1 MDQLFNFFKMSG
13 SIPVSDPSENY
24 LIYKG
29 LHFWFK
35 TEKLRNQFYR
45 FALMTEGQYMDPDL
59 VTYIVYTQYHRYF
72 TN

>member
-1 MDQLFNFFKMSG
+1 MSG
-13 SIPVSDPSENY
+13 SIPVSDLSENY

-35 TEKLRNQFYR
+35 TEKLRNQFHR
-45 FALMTEGQYMDPDL
+45 FVLMTEGQYMDPDL
-59 VTYIVYTQYHRYF
+59 VIYIVYTRYRYF